1 MPAPTELLVPAS
13 QWLARH
19 PHLTLRQAQWRRL
32 DNQRDLSNGQST
44 PAKAVLELL
53 LKLDE
58 ASANTTLSALSTN
71 LADTDAANHQSFSN
85 QSCYK
90 KITLQAEAD
99 SPATGSGGISSTERP
114 SNALAT
120 TGGGGVSST
129 AQHGTAMATGVGGVS
144 STAQPSIALA
154 TGGGSVSSTAQHG
167 TALATGVGGVS
178 STERPSNAL
187 VATGG
192 GAGSSLAGTDAGSLA
207 TGGGGVSSTERPS
220 IASATGGGAG
230 SSLAGTDAGSLASR
244 ADSFSAGAGAEGVL
258 PTATAGGASS
268 VGVQPFGQ
276 ASLLDLADGGR
287 RWQQDGIY
295 WTLRPHRPKTSTRQV
310 LDDDSAAVH
319 AGLYTLEL
327 RR

>member
-1 MPAPTELLVPAS
+1 QREPANTIKTIALAPDAPTLLPWNAELADDLPAAQWLSTLFNDMPAPTELLVPAS

-85 QSCYK
+85 QSSYK

-129 AQHGTAMATGVGGVS
+129 AQ
-144 STAQPSIALA
+144 PSIASA
-154 TGGGSVSSTAQHG
+154 TGG
-167 TALATGVGGVS
+167 GGVS

-187 VATGG
+187 VATGSG
-192 GAGSSLAGTDAGSLA
+192 TGSSLAGTD
-207 TGGGGVSSTERPS
+207 V
-220 IASATGGGAG
+220 
-230 SSLAGTDAGSLASR
+230 GSLASR